1 MNVYD
6 DILDPTVVSHSETG
20 HFTTTDHIELVTV
33 NTHILKVYRVA
44 NDGRGLCLTQQ
55 FDLRGK
61 INDIALIPANTLVES
76 NISSGL
82 DYMIISTGVAKL
94 SLIRYDVDK
103 NDLETVSLHYYEDK
117 LRVTSLIELAKQSK
131 LRVEPSKKCVLL
143 FNNDSIALLPFVQN
157 EKLDEDD
164 EDDDD
169 EDDETYRVEED
180 ERPEPKRR
188 KTQEDSGSLTQPS
201 IILHLK
207 KLNKEIQNVI
217 DIQFL
222 QNFTRPT
229 IEVLYQ
235 PQLTWAGNLKR
246 LNTPTRVM
254 ILTLE
259 LKQSNDIT
267 EIEPIMIAKLEN
279 LPWTWHEIVPTEKG
293 SVVIGVNEV
302 AYIDN
307 SGILQSVIS
316 INSFSDKSIIKSKMV
331 DNSKLELVLNQ
342 QSVVACWT
350 TTKEDNNVENRDKM
364 SDSNDMLVLMT
375 EDSGLY
381 YVQLEFEGKLLTT
394 FDLIELPIANNIF
407 LNNLGPTCMSIFGR
421 GSLTSTFDLFIGYQS
436 GDGLLVRLNNMKSTI
451 ASRASHTNTVGEED
465 NIFDD
470 GEDEDDEDDLY
481 ADDKLYKTKN
491 EKTREEIIETVEP
504 FDIELLS
511 SLNNI
516 GPLTSLT
523 VGKEASIELHIK
535 GLTNPNNGE
544 MAIVGTSG
552 NGVGSRLVSVQ
563 PSVRP
568 DIELALKFI
577 SVTQI
582 WTLKFKNKDKFLI
595 TTDSFKS
602 KSDIYEIDNNF
613 AQYKEGRLR
622 RDATTVY
629 VSMFGG
635 DTRIV
640 QVTTNHLYL
649 YDLNFRRLT
658 SIKFDYEVVH
668 VSVREDYVLITVSR
682 GDIKVYELDKRQKT
696 KLMKVNLPEILKE
709 MVITSGLILKS
720 DMCNEFLTLER
731 KEEEQL
737 LFTFVTADNQII
749 FFTKDHNDRIFQLT
763 GVDNLEESLYVST
776 YQLPEEVVPDPSIK
790 QIMLTKLGNKN
801 QEIYLTVMTYG
812 GEVYQYKKSTRRSSR
827 FYKNSSSNILPITG
841 APNNAYAKGVV
852 DIERI
857 MHHIPNYKGY
867 SCIFVTGSVP
877 YIILKEDDSVPRI
890 FKFANIPLVSLTPW
904 GKKSV
909 MCVDHMKNARVY
921 TLDNKD
927 VYYGNKMPLRTI
939 TINNVLQNFM
949 TFNTIA
955 YHEKSEMF
963 VVSYTKEIEYIP
975 KSESDELIIGSL
987 ENVPHA
993 KGFQSGVLLINP
1005 KSWGVID
1012 QITLEPNSL
1021 VNDLRSMIIQVD
1033 SKTKRHREYIVFG
1046 VGQVG
1051 TEDLPASGSFQMYDI
1066 VPIGADI
1073 GSPDATCKFE
1083 KFFCED
1089 VKGSVTSVCEL
1100 SGRFS
1105 ISQSQKIMVRDAQ
1118 EDNSVVPVAFF
1129 DTPVYVTDSKS
1140 FGNFFIVGDSMQGFQ
1155 FIGFDAEPYRMLP
1168 LGRSISKFET
1178 VSLDFL
1184 VNNGDLYFAVTDRN
1198 DILHVLKYAPDEPN
1212 SLSGQRLVHCSS
1224 FNLFSPNTCMKLVPK
1239 NEEFDEEGSDI
1250 TSYQI
1255 ISAQVD
1261 GSIFKVIPQAE
1272 DAYRRLY
1279 VLQQHLAEK
1288 EIQLAG
1294 LNPHMER
1301 LANEFYHISNTMRPV
1316 LDYNVI
1322 KKFASLPIE
1331 KRNNLGK
1338 KTGRRSDV
1346 NIWRDLIG
1354 IEFSLR
1360 SLSK

>member
-6 DILDPTVVSHSETG
+6 DILDATVVSHSKTG
-20 HFTTTDHIELVTV
+20 HITTTDYIELIAV
-33 NTHILKVYRVA
+33 NTNLLKVYRIA
-44 NDGRGLCLTQQ
+44 NGGRVLCLTHQ
-55 FDLRGK
+55 FNLRGK
-61 INDIALIPANTLVES
+61 INDIALIPANTMNEDKS
-76 NISSGL
+76 SSGL
-82 DYMIISTGVAKL
+82 DYILLSTGVAKL
-94 SLIRYDVDK
+94 SIIRYDVDK

-117 LRVTSLIELAKQSK
+117 LRVTSLIELAKHSQ
-131 LRVEPSKKCVLL
+131 LRIEPNNKCALL

-157 EKLDEDD
+157 EKLD
-164 EDDDD
+164 DDDD
-169 EDDETYRVEED
+169 YDDYKIGDDEG
-180 ERPEPKRR
+180 PEPKRR
-188 KTQEDSGSLTQPS
+188 KTQEESSSLTEPS
-201 IILHLK
+201 VISHLK
-207 KLNKEIQNVI
+207 KLNNEIQNVI

-246 LNTPTRVM
+246 IETPTCVM

-259 LKQSNDIT
+259 LIQKNSNRT

-279 LPWTWHEIVPTEKG
+279 LPWSWHKIVPTGKG
-293 SVVIGVNEV
+293 SVVIGVNEIT
-302 AYIDN
+302 YIDN

-316 INSFSDKSIIKSKMV
+316 INSFSDKSIIKSKIV
-331 DNSKLELVLNQ
+331 DNSKLELLLNQ
-342 QSVVACWT
+342 QSLVTCWT
-350 TTKEDNNVENRDKM
+350 TTTDDNDPEKRDRNK
-364 SDSNDMLVLMT
+364 DSNDMLILMT
-375 EDSGLY
+375 EDSSLY

-407 LNNLGPTCMSIFGR
+407 LNNLGPTCMSVFGK
-421 GSLTSTFDLFIGYQS
+421 GSLTSMFDVFIGYQS
-436 GDGLLVRLNNMKSTI
+436 GDALLVRLNNIKSTI
-451 ASRASHTNTVGEED
+451 TSRASHTNTIDEEN
-465 NIFDD
+465 NIFND
-470 GEDEDDEDDLY
+470 GDDEDDDDDLY
-481 ADDKLYKTKN
+481 ADDRLYKTQN
-491 EKTREEIIETVEP
+491 EKAKEEIVETVEP

-511 SLNNI
+511 SLTNI
-516 GPLTSLT
+516 GPLTSMT
-523 VGKEASIELHIK
+523 IGKEASIEPHIK
-535 GLTNPNNGE
+535 GLANPNNGE
-544 MAIVGTSG
+544 MSIVATSG

-563 PSVRP
+563 PSVHP

-629 VSMFGG
+629 VSMFGN

-668 VSVREDYVLITVSR
+668 VSVRDDYVLITVSR

-696 KLMKVNLPEILKE
+696 KLMKVALPEILKE

-720 DMCNEFLTLER
+720 DMCNEFLNL
-731 KEEEQL
+731 KDEEHEQEQL

-749 FFTKDHNDRIFQLT
+749 FFTKDHNDRIFQLA
-763 GVDNLEESLYVST
+763 GVDNLEESLYVRT

-801 QEIYLTVMTYG
+801 QEIYLTLMSYG
-812 GEVYQYKKSTRRSSR
+812 GEIYQYKKSTRRASR
-827 FYKNSSSNILPITG
+827 FYKNSNSNILPITG

-867 SCIFVTGSVP
+867 SCIFVTGNVP

-890 FKFANIPLVSLTPW
+890 FRFANIPLVSLTPW

-909 MCVDHMKNARVY
+909 MCVDHIKNARVY
-921 TLDNKD
+921 TLDDKD

-975 KSESDELIIGSL
+975 KSESDELIVGSI

-1012 QITLEPNSL
+1012 QITLASNSL
-1021 VNDLRSMIIQVD
+1021 VNDLRSMVIQVD

-1046 VGQVG
+1046 VGHVG

-1073 GSPDATCKFE
+1073 GAPDATCKFE
-1083 KFFCED
+1083 KFFTED

-1129 DTPVYVTDSKS
+1129 DTPIYVTDSKS

-1198 DILHVLKYAPDEPN
+1198 DILHILKYAPDEPN

-1224 FNLFSPNTCMKLVPK
+1224 FNLFSSNTCMKLVPK

-1250 TSYQI
+1250 NSYQVI
-1255 ISAQVD
+1255 AAQVD
-1261 GSIFKVIPQAE
+1261 GSMFKVLPQPE
-1272 DAYRRLY
+1272 DTYRRLY
-1279 VLQQHLAEK
+1279 VLQQQLAEK
-1288 EIQLAG
+1288 ENQLAG

-1346 NIWRDLIG
+1346 NIWRDLID